1 MSFDLGRIGQM
12 LRETREEKRLT
23 LDDISR
29 ALIIKKPVI
38 SAIESGD
45 WNSLPPPVYVKG
57 YVNQYAALLNIAD
70 LLEAEI
76 ARVESQP
83 PPEPPRVVAKER
95 VPKRQRVVTE
105 EEASKRW
112 TPRKKVA
119 TAVAVGVIAVGFIVF
134 LNLPKTA
141 TVAPPPQTVE
151 STPQAVQA
159 TPAAPPPQTLE
170 STPQAVQT
178 TPSTQ
183 AGQTT
188 KSAPSAQAGQT
199 TKSAPSTQA
208 GQTTKSA
215 PSAQATAPN
224 TKEQPAEASPAA
236 AEQGAS
242 AVLEPKKLTIVCQD
256 RTWVKITIDGREEKE
271 FMLKPEEV
279 VVLQAKESFD
289 LLIGNAG
296 GVKLFYNG
304 KDTGFSGETG
314 EVKQVRLP

>member
-12 LRETREEKRLT
+12 LRETREEKGLT
-23 LDDISR
+23 LDDISK

-57 YVNQYAALLNIAD
+57 YVNQYAALLNIVD
-70 LLEAEI
+70 LLEAEL

-83 PPEPPRVVAKER
+83 PPEAPRVVAKER
-95 VPKRQRVVTE
+95 VPKAQRVVTE

-119 TAVAVGVIAVGFIVF
+119 TAVAVGVIALGFIVF
-134 LNLPKTA
+134 LNLPKTT

-151 STPQAVQA
+151 STPQAA
-159 TPAAPPPQTLE
+159 
-170 STPQAVQT
+170 QT
-178 TPSTQ
+178 TPGPQAGQ
-183 AGQTT
+183 AGQTI
-188 KSAPSAQAGQT
+188 
-199 TKSAPSTQA
+199 KSAPSTQT
-208 GQTTKSA
+208 GQTTKSV
-215 PSAQATAPN
+215 PSTQATPPN

-236 AEQGAS
+236 AEEGAS

-256 RTWVKITIDGREEKE
+256 TTWVRITIDGHEEKE

-279 VVLQAKESFD
+279 VKLQAKESFD
-289 LLIGNAG
+289 LLVGNAG
-296 GVKLFYNG
+296 GVKLLYNG

>member
-1 MSFDLGRIGQM
+1 M
-12 LRETREEKRLT
+12 LRETREEKGLT
-23 LDDISR
+23 LDDISK

-57 YVNQYAALLNIAD
+57 YVNQYAALLNIVD
-70 LLEAEI
+70 LLEAEL

-83 PPEPPRVVAKER
+83 PPEAPRVVAKER
-95 VPKRQRVVTE
+95 VPKAQRVVTE

-119 TAVAVGVIAVGFIVF
+119 TAVAVGVIALGFIVF
-134 LNLPKTA
+134 LNLPKTT

-151 STPQAVQA
+151 STPQAAQT
-159 TPAAPPPQTLE
+159 TPAAPPPQTVE
-170 STPQAVQT
+170 STPQAAQT
-178 TPSTQ
+178 TPGPQAGQ
-183 AGQTT
+183 AGQTI
-188 KSAPSAQAGQT
+188 
-199 TKSAPSTQA
+199 KSAPSTQT
-208 GQTTKSA
+208 GQTTKSV
-215 PSAQATAPN
+215 PSTQATPPN

-236 AEQGAS
+236 AEEGAS

-256 RTWVKITIDGREEKE
+256 TTWVRITIDGHEEKE

-279 VVLQAKESFD
+279 VKLQAKESFD
-289 LLIGNAG
+289 LLVGNAG
-296 GVKLFYNG
+296 GVKLLYNG

>member
-1 MSFDLGRIGQM
+1 M
-12 LRETREEKRLT
+12 LRDTREEKGLT
-23 LDDISR
+23 LDDISK

-45 WNSLPPPVYVKG
+45 WDSLPPPVYVKG
-57 YVNQYAALLNIAD
+57 YVTQYAALLKIAD

-83 PPEPPRVVAKER
+83 PPEAQRVATKEQA
-95 VPKRQRVVTE
+95 PKGQGVVTE
-105 EEASKRW
+105 ERAPTGW
-112 TPRKKVA
+112 TPKKVA

-134 LNLPKTA
+134 LNLPKTT
-141 TVAPPPQTVE
+141 TVAPPPQTAE
-151 STPQAVQA
+151 SA
-159 TPAAPPPQTLE
+159 
-170 STPQAVQT
+170 PQAVQT
-178 TPSTQ
+178 TPGTQAGQAGQTTQSAPTTQ

-188 KSAPSAQAGQT
+188 KSV
-199 TKSAPSTQA
+199 PSTQA
-208 GQTTKSA
+208 T
-215 PSAQATAPN
+215 PPN

-279 VVLQAKESFD
+279 VVLQAKENFD